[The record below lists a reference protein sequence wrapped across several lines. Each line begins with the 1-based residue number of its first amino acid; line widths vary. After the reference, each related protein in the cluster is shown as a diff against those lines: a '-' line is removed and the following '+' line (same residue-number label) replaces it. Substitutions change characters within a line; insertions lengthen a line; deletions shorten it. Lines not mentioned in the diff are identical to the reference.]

1 MFKLIFFNVCLRKI
15 LRLRSLASTQT
26 RFGAGC
32 RERLTGRQLSGKEPR
47 IGAAGE
53 AVSGGQALQSVR
65 PVRDRVDHDEV
76 RLELPEDDLIR
87 KASQQRPLGA
97 MAPDWKLAGVG
108 FESVQLAVQL
118 GQEVVSGLG
127 TSSAMERNSLLELFR
142 RFEVILKRQE
152 SAMAC
157 S

>member
-1 MFKLIFFNVCLRKI
+1 
-15 LRLRSLASTQT
+15 
-26 RFGAGC
+26 
-32 RERLTGRQLSGKEPR
+32 
-47 IGAAGE
+47 
-53 AVSGGQALQSVR
+53 
-65 PVRDRVDHDEV
+65 
-76 RLELPEDDLIR
+76 
-87 KASQQRPLGA
+87 